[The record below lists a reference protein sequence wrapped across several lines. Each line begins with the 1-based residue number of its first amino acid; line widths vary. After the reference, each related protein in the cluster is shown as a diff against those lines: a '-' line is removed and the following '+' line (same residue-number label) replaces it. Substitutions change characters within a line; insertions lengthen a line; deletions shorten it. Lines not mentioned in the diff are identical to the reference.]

1 MSRRIKNTISNKEL
15 LQAMGGIR
23 DCYVKEADY
32 AACAVTKKQPHR
44 WYVAAGMAAMLALSI
59 LLPNLNKTT
68 AYAMQSLPVIG
79 EYFKLVTF
87 REYRFDDGRHSAD
100 VKWNKIYADKAGMD
114 DSEKTGKQAHKSVKE
129 INAQMEQKTEKLLK
143 EFKKQVGALGYSS
156 LTVDSKVV
164 TNSSK
169 YYCVMLSAFSSQ
181 ADGYQADAFYTIEK
195 STGNL
200 LELSNLFPENADY
213 VDVLT
218 AQIKKQMRQNMKKD
232 ENNVYFLDTDT
243 PAALFDKIDE
253 NQQFY
258 INGKDEIVICFA
270 EGDVAPASMGT
281 LHFVIPQ
288 KVVKEL
294 QKNE

>member
-1 MSRRIKNTISNKEL
+1 MEL
-15 LQAMGGIR
+15 
-23 DCYVKEADY
+23 
-32 AACAVTKKQPHR
+32 
-44 WYVAAGMAAMLALSI
+44 
-59 LLPNLNKTT
+59 
-68 AYAMQSLPVIG
+68 
-79 EYFKLVTF
+79 
-87 REYRFDDGRHSAD
+87 
-100 VKWNKIYADKAGMD
+100 
-114 DSEKTGKQAHKSVKE
+114 
-129 INAQMEQKTEKLLK
+129 KTEQQLK
-143 EFKKQVGALGYSS
+143 EFKKQIGASGYSS

-169 YYCVMLSAFSSQ
+169 YYCVMLSAFSAQ

-218 AQIKKQMRQNMKKD
+218 AEIKKQMRQNMKNY
-232 ENNVYFLDTDT
+232 ENNMYFLDTYT
-243 PAALFDKIDE
+243 PKTFIYKIDK